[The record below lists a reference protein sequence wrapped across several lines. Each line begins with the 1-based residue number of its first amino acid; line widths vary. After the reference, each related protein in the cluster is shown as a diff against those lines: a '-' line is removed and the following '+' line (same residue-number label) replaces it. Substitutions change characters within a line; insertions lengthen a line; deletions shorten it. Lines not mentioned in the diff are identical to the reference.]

1 MRTRLRSHFFLLA
14 GPNVIESEEHILHM
28 AKQIKAISSKLG
40 LPLVFKSS
48 FDKANRTSS
57 KSFRGPG
64 LAEGLKI
71 LERVKTTYDLPVV
84 TDVHET
90 VQCEAVG
97 RVADIIQIPA
107 FLCRQTDLL
116 VAAAK
121 TGRIINIKKGQFCAP
136 SVMVNSAEKIR
147 MAGKKMSWFVR
158 EAQCLAIVADITHS
172 LQQPAGRKLEGGGVA
187 SGGLRELI
195 PCIARTAV
203 AVGVDGIFMEVHDD
217 PLNAPVDGPTQ
228 WPLRHLEELLEELM
242 AIANGFF
249 LLRSHSNPERGGRI
263 VHRLLLAKGIWS
275 EKDMVAV
282 KGRLNPLKGV
292 TQDQKTS
299 NRGQAKNLKIYAE
312 VDKVKKRDTL
322 TNGTKGKVVPRDSST
337 CELNVNYS
345 ESGVK
350 NSENNKNKPR
360 KSEPVTVNSN
370 VGRKVLADIGN
381 IRGSLSKTEQGK
393 SSRPTKGKSE
403 MMYPERNRE
412 DLGNMDAKSS
422 DEPSR
427 VNQTLDSF
435 KATDDRQT
443 LKKPPKK
450 IIAATS
456 DEPRTKFKGRS
467 STTSIGR
474 KLVRDPLHL
483 PRKSLPVLKQ
493 VSQIETSG
501 AAKENSD
508 KSDHLRGKHGFHVK
522 PSVRRSII
530 PKPSNLSSRPWG
542 NRVSDG
548 FVMMASRA
556 QTKVDAGVSSRKSVK
571 GFGCYTGFSNQS
583 PVNRGPTV
591 KTTVTALN
599 TQRTSR
605 STQTLA
611 TKKLRSKPSDLI
623 TRKQD
628 KDSASKNI
636 PSVVFHEEPSQEEN
650 ISGGP
655 SNSISDIIG
664 RRKSDR
670 RNSFT
675 CSLMSRSKLLKECG
689 KVAPQENLPN
699 IYDDRN
705 HLEVGDYV
713 DDIYQYYWVLEGQNP
728 LMKNYMDI
736 QREITPQM
744 RGILINW
751 LIEVHLKFEL
761 MEETLFL
768 TMTLLDRYLAL
779 ESIKKNEMQL
789 VGLTALL
796 LASKYEDFWHPRE
809 KTILKKLKFRLN
821 EPTPYVFMLRF
832 LKAAQS
838 DMKFEHLAFYLIELC
853 LVEYEALNY
862 KPSMLCASAIYVARC
877 TMHMTPPWT
886 PLLAKHARYEESQI
900 RSCAEMIL
908 KFHRAAKTNLLK
920 VTFEKYM
927 KLDYSRVATIKPLD
941 RLPA

>member
-1 MRTRLRSHFFLLA
+1 
-14 GPNVIESEEHILHM
+14 
-28 AKQIKAISSKLG
+28 
-40 LPLVFKSS
+40 
-48 FDKANRTSS
+48 
-57 KSFRGPG
+57 
-64 LAEGLKI
+64 
-71 LERVKTTYDLPVV
+71 
-84 TDVHET
+84 
-90 VQCEAVG
+90 
-97 RVADIIQIPA
+97 
-107 FLCRQTDLL
+107 
-116 VAAAK
+116 
-121 TGRIINIKKGQFCAP
+121 
-136 SVMVNSAEKIR
+136 
-147 MAGKKMSWFVR
+147 
-158 EAQCLAIVADITHS
+158 
-172 LQQPAGRKLEGGGVA
+172 
-187 SGGLRELI
+187 
-195 PCIARTAV
+195 
-203 AVGVDGIFMEVHDD
+203 
-217 PLNAPVDGPTQ
+217 
-228 WPLRHLEELLEELM
+228 
-242 AIANGFF
+242 
-249 LLRSHSNPERGGRI
+249 
-263 VHRLLLAKGIWS
+263 
-275 EKDMVAV
+275 MVAV

-292 TQDQKTS
+292 TQDQKMS

-322 TNGTKGKVVPRDSST
+322 TNGTKGKFVPRDSST

-345 ESGVK
+345 ESGIK
-350 NSENNKNKPR
+350 NSENCKNKPR
-360 KSEPVTVNSN
+360 KSVNSN

-381 IRGSLSKTEQGK
+381 ITGSLSKTEQGK
-393 SSRPTKGKSE
+393 STRSTKGKSETMCYPQRKGKSE
-403 MMYPERNRE
+403 MMYPERNTE

-427 VNQTLDSF
+427 VNQRLDPI
-435 KATDDRQT
+435 KATDDKQT
-443 LKKPPKK
+443 IKKPPKK
-450 IIAATS
+450 TIAATS
-456 DEPRTKFKGRS
+456 DESRTKFRGRS
-467 STTSIGR
+467 SATSIGR
-474 KLVRDPLHL
+474 KSIRDPLHL

-493 VSQIETSG
+493 VSQIETNG
-501 AAKENSD
+501 TTKENSD

-522 PSVRRSII
+522 PSVRSSII

-548 FVMMASRA
+548 FVVMSSRA

-571 GFGCYTGFSNQS
+571 
-583 PVNRGPTV
+583 PTV

-623 TRKQD
+623 KRKQD

-636 PSVVFHEEPSQEEN
+636 ASVVSHEEPAQEED
-650 ISGGP
+650 ISGGA
-655 SNSISDIIG
+655 SNIISDIMG

-670 RNSFT
+670 RNSYT

-689 KVAPQENLPN
+689 KVASHENLPD

-705 HLEVGDYV
+705 HLEVSDYV

-728 LMKNYMDI
+728 LLKNYMDI

-796 LASKYEDFWHPRE
+796 LASKYEDFWHPRVADLISISAESYTRNEMLKME

-908 KFHRAAKTNLLK
+908 KFHRAAKTTLLK

-927 KLDYSRVATIKPLD
+927 KLDYSRVAAIKPLD